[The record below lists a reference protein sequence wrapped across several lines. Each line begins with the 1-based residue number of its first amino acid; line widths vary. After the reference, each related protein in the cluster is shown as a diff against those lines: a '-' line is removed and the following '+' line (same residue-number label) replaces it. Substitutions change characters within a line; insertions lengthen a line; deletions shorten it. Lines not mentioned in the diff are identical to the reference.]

1 MTSGKMK
8 NAKIKLTIWAII
20 LVAGLIFFLQ
30 NRSPLIAIIIFG
42 SKTVALPVGLW
53 LILSA
58 IAGLIA
64 SIFLQFLLGVF
75 APKAR
80 RPREGDDDEE
90 EGDFEFPEVE
100 EEQTENFTA
109 KNTSNQQKTAQY
121 EQSEQIN
128 YTVGSSFDQAE
139 EDWESPP
146 QREGWNDIDD
156 EWNIE
161 EPPRQKNN
169 PVMDNSDYDFDD
181 RDDREQEREQRVQQ
195 SSVSSYRYRGDPN
208 PEYRSQQE
216 TFSEED
222 VISDQYNQQEDEEEK
237 RKSPTIYEANYRVI
251 RPPLWNLPQDE
262 NEEDDEENQ
271 R

>member
-42 SKTVALPVGLW
+42 SKTVALPIGLW

-75 APKAR
+75 VPKAR
-80 RPREGDDDEE
+80 RPREWDEEE

-100 EEQTENFTA
+100 ENQSENFTA

-121 EQSEQIN
+121 EQSERIN
-128 YTVGSSFDQAE
+128 YTVGSASDQEEE
-139 EDWESPP
+139 EDWEFPR
-146 QREGWNDIDD
+146 QREDWNDIDD
-156 EWNIE
+156 DWNIE

-169 PVMDNSDYDFDD
+169 PVTNDSDDDFDD
-181 RDDREQEREQRVQQ
+181 RDDREQERKKRVQQ

-216 TFSEED
+216 TFGEEE
-222 VISDQYNQQEDEEEK
+222 VSSDRYNQQEDGEEK
-237 RKSPTIYEANYRVI
+237 PNSPTIYEANYRVI
-251 RPPLWNLPQDE
+251 RPPLWNLSQDE
-262 NEEDDEENQ
+262 NEEDDEENK

>member
-1 MTSGKMK
+1 MK

-42 SKTVALPVGLW
+42 SKTVALPVGIW

-75 APKAR
+75 VPKAR
-80 RPREGDDDEE
+80 RPREWDDDEDS
-90 EGDFEFPEVE
+90 DFEFPKVE
-100 EEQTENFTA
+100 EEQPENFTA
-109 KNTSNQQKTAQY
+109 KNTSNQQKTAQ
-121 EQSEQIN
+121 SEQTERIN
-128 YTVGSSFDQAE
+128 YTVGSAFDQEEEE

-146 QREGWNDIDD
+146 QREDWNDIDD
-156 EWNIE
+156 DWNIE
-161 EPPRQKNN
+161 EPPRQKKN
-169 PVMDNSDYDFDD
+169 PVTNNNDYDFDD
-181 RDDREQEREQRVQQ
+181 RDDLEKEREQRVQQ

-208 PEYRSQQE
+208 PERSSQQE
-216 TFSEED
+216 SFAEED
-222 VISDQYNQQEDEEEK
+222 VSSDRYNQQEDGEEK
-237 RKSPTIYEANYRVI
+237 PNSPTIYEANYRVI

-262 NEEDDEENQ
+262 NEEDDEENK